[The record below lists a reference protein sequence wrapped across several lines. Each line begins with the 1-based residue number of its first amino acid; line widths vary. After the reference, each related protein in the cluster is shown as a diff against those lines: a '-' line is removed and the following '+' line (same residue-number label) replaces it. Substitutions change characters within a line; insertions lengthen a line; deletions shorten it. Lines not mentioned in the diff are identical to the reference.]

1 MNIIDVQDNLKNLPE
16 NALMQEFQQPTGSA
30 PQFLIL
36 GELKRRKQ
44 MREDYQRQ
52 QNSDMKTVAEE
63 TITGA
68 GVPQEGIMQM
78 SRAMTPKTNTAQNTG
93 IAQATPVQ
101 PTQAPQMMSD
111 GGVVRFASGGMSGG
125 TLGAIASLKVNHP
138 NIYEMYKDD
147 DDQLLEM
154 AQLFQMPASEDNKN
168 YFETLE
174 APRKKN
180 FFNTMTGFESG
191 QAESSMFNDP
201 TAGSVRRALAEL
213 EVSQPDRIKQ
223 AMDASQANLAE
234 RGDEDPIF
242 SEGSP
247 VEYTNETPEGGLPS
261 TADVMT
267 DTPTLAVP
275 SFDTNSSGGYFR
287 SLDAGS
293 GFTAGDENISASIP
307 TLPSVASMPPA
318 SSEMDSTYQQI
329 VDANNRQDMM
339 ERMVGLEPNEE
350 IYTSETDRRRAAL
363 ADPNSSGRIDA
374 LDGLFNTRSRAR
386 NDGPRIDEQ
395 QRNDLFSSFGSVGKP
410 TAMDRLN
417 RRALDYKYSDL
428 STPKEDVYGDVLGGN
443 IYDMLRYEEET
454 PEEIDNVSNL
464 LAATARA
471 DEQRKDDLAKTA
483 DEERLTPEQ
492 VEAARQDEARRMK
505 RINEIPEPRIAGGL
519 ENFVT
524 TEVDRLKSGL
534 NDMFVPSM
542 DGLLPPGSIQS
553 PTQKLQEEVAGIN
566 AQLADPKT
574 NEILAG
580 ILTRRKKGLV
590 RQLQLGEAQT
600 DTGEFL
606 SNIPSILKQGYE
618 QYVAPGLG
626 FTTAE
631 QAAANVEEIVNN
643 NADADAAET
652 RREKVLNDL
661 IGGAKAVPT
670 IGDMD
675 TGEPLSIPSEEEGG
689 IASLL
694 PPKPKKSS
702 DNAVATK
709 QTSGG
714 TSGAGFGS
722 LDSRIATMLSE
733 RQKQSESDKWMALA
747 QTGMALMA
755 SRNPTLGGALGE
767 AGLMGVGAL
776 QKSKKD
782 KQSFETDMLKLQAQ
796 LDIAQQRARSSGLKG
811 GSLTLNQML
820 TNGLNLLKEGND
832 MLANAQGNADVAGK
846 ARALIEQGQKLI
858 GIAGGGGTGSGAG
871 EFNLSSAKVG

>member
-1 MNIIDVQDNLKNLPE
+1 MNIIDIQDNLKNLAE
-16 NALMQEFQQPTGSA
+16 NALMQEFQQPTGNA

-78 SRAMTPKTNTAQNTG
+78 SRAMTPKTNMAQDTG

-101 PTQAPQMMSD
+101 PTQAPQPQMMSD
-111 GGVVRFASGGMSGG
+111 GGVVRFANGGMSGG

-138 NIYEMYKDD
+138 NIYEMVKDD
-147 DDQLLEM
+147 DEKLLQY
-154 AQLFQMPASEDNKN
+154 AQLFQQTASES
-168 YFETLE
+168 EISPLEELE

-201 TAGSVRRALAEL
+201 TARSVRRALAEL
-213 EVSQPDRIKQ
+213 DASQPDRIQ
-223 AMDASQANLAE
+223 QSMDASQANLAE
-234 RGDEDPIF
+234 RGAYLGSDMAGQEDPIF

-247 VEYTNETPEGGLPS
+247 VEYINATSAGGVPS
-261 TADVMT
+261 IADVIT
-267 DTPTLAVP
+267 ETPTLAVP
-275 SFDTNSSGGYFR
+275 SFDTSFDG
-287 SLDAGS
+287 GS
-293 GFTAGDENISASIP
+293 GFTAGDETSLPALLQQQ
-307 TLPSVASMPPA
+307 TLPQP

-339 ERMVGLEPNEE
+339 ERMIGLEPNED

-363 ADPNSSGRIDA
+363 ADPNSSGIIDG
-374 LDGLFNTRSRAR
+374 LDGLFNTRG
-386 NDGPRIDEQ
+386 NDE
-395 QRNDLFSSFGSVGKP
+395 QRNDFLSSFGSVGKP

-417 RRALDYKYSDL
+417 RRASDYRSSDL

-492 VEAARQDEARRMK
+492 VEAARQAEVKRM
-505 RINEIPEPRIAGGL
+505 IDVNEIPEPRIAGGL
-519 ENFVT
+519 EDFVT
-524 TEVDRLKSGL
+524 TEVGRLKSGI

-542 DGLLPPGSIQS
+542 DGLLPPGSIES
-553 PTQKLQEEVAGIN
+553 PTQKLQAEIASIN
-566 AQLADPKT
+566 AQLADPNT
-574 NEILAG
+574 SEILSG
-580 ILTRRKKGLV
+580 ILTRKKEGLV

-606 SNIPSILKQGYE
+606 SSIPSILRQGYE

-626 FTTAE
+626 LTTPE
-631 QAAANVEEIVNN
+631 QAAANVEEIVND
-643 NADADAAET
+643 NAEADAAEA
-652 RREKVLNDL
+652 RREEVLNDL

-675 TGEPLSIPSEEEGG
+675 TGEPLSIPSEGEGG

-714 TSGAGFGS
+714 ASGAGFGS

-747 QTGMALMA
+747 QAGFQIM
-755 SRNPTLGGALGE
+755 SSKSPTLLGAVGEGGQAGLKALG
-767 AGLMGVGAL
+767 A
-776 QKSKKD
+776 SKKGAQD
-782 KQSFETDMLKLQAQ
+782 FETDMLKLQTQ
-796 LDIAQQRARSSGLKG
+796 LDIAQQRARSSGAKG
-811 GSLTLNQML
+811 SNLTLNQML
-820 TNGLNLLKEGND
+820 SRGVDLLKEGNS
-832 MLANAQGNADVAGK
+832 MLENAQGNADVASVAQG
-846 ARALIEQGQKLI
+846 LIKKGQMLI
-858 GIAGGGGTGSGAG
+858 DAAGGGAGSGAG

>member
-1 MNIIDVQDNLKNLPE
+1 MNIIDIQDDLKNLPE
-16 NALMQEFQQPTGSA
+16 NALMQEFQQPTGNA

-78 SRAMTPKTNTAQNTG
+78 SRAMTPKTNMAQDTG

-101 PTQAPQMMSD
+101 PTQAPQPQMMSD
-111 GGVVRFASGGMSGG
+111 GGVVRFANGGMSGG

-138 NIYEMYKDD
+138 NIYEMVKDD
-147 DDQLLEM
+147 DEKLLQY
-154 AQLFQMPASEDNKN
+154 AQLFQQTASES
-168 YFETLE
+168 EISPLEELE

-201 TAGSVRRALAEL
+201 TARSVRRALAEL
-213 EVSQPDRIKQ
+213 DASQPDRIQ
-223 AMDASQANLAE
+223 QSMDASQANLAE

-247 VEYTNETPEGGLPS
+247 VEYTNATPAGGVPS
-261 TADVMT
+261 IADVIT
-267 DTPTLAVP
+267 ETPTLAVP
-275 SFDTNSSGGYFR
+275 SFDTSFDG
-287 SLDAGS
+287 GS
-293 GFTAGDENISASIP
+293 GFTAGDETSLPALLQQQ
-307 TLPSVASMPPA
+307 TLPQPST
-318 SSEMDSTYQQI
+318 EMDSTYQQI

-339 ERMVGLEPNEE
+339 ERMTGLEPNED

-363 ADPNSSGRIDA
+363 ADPNS
-374 LDGLFNTRSRAR
+374 
-386 NDGPRIDEQ
+386 
-395 QRNDLFSSFGSVGKP
+395 VGKIDSIERYYEWLSARPADAQAFVDRLGPQGSRLLRGTRDELIQP
-410 TAMDRLN
+410 TPDEGTTNPIDRLN
-417 RRALDYKYSDL
+417 QRSADYYQSDL

-492 VEAARQDEARRMK
+492 VEAARQAEVKRM
-505 RINEIPEPRIAGGL
+505 IDVNEIPEPRIAGGL
-519 ENFVT
+519 EDFVT
-524 TEVDRLKSGL
+524 TEVDRFKGTL
-534 NDMFVPSM
+534 
-542 DGLLPPGSIQS
+542 GSI
-553 PTQKLQEEVAGIN
+553 G
-566 AQLADPKT
+566 
-574 NEILAG
+574 
-580 ILTRRKKGLV
+580 
-590 RQLQLGEAQT
+590 
-600 DTGEFL
+600 
-606 SNIPSILKQGYE
+606 
-618 QYVAPGLG
+618 
-626 FTTAE
+626 
-631 QAAANVEEIVNN
+631 
-643 NADADAAET
+643 DAAT
-652 RREKVLNDL
+652 KYLDARGKQ
-661 IGGAKAVPT
+661 IGAFD
-670 IGDMD
+670 GDMD

-714 TSGAGFGS
+714 ASGAGFGS

-747 QTGMALMA
+747 QAGFQIM
-755 SRNPTLGGALGE
+755 SSKSPTLLGAVGEGGQAGLKALG
-767 AGLMGVGAL
+767 A
-776 QKSKKD
+776 SKKGAQD
-782 KQSFETDMLKLQAQ
+782 FETDMLKLQTQ
-796 LDIAQQRARSSGLKG
+796 LDIAQQRARSSGVKIPAGFLTDLRKQAEEKTAQLASLKDPKDSFFG
-811 GSLTLNQML
+811 GRTDPDAAIRDQLQKELRIIEGQIDYMYRSR
-820 TNGLNLLKEGND
+820 GLPT
-832 MLANAQGNADVAGK
+832 V
-846 ARALIEQGQKLI
+846 
-858 GIAGGGGTGSGAG
+858 
-871 EFNLSSAKVG
+871 SATSPRTKV